1 MDRRREREMLESLAM
16 GRRFIRLLRCHAC
29 VMSVG
34 FVLCSNALAAES
46 ITIREILDEPA
57 TYHLKQVMLSGT
69 VRNVQPLDPYKLPAG
84 TTCYGAYLFHLE
96 DETGSMNV
104 AVFGICGFPTV
115 KDPDVEDGARVE
127 VLATIQAPNH
137 GGYYLSF
144 QGLKVAGERE
154 GVIQAVA
161 DRITPLTE

>member
-1 MDRRREREMLESLAM
+1 MR
-16 GRRFIRLLRCHAC
+16 
-29 VMSVG
+29 
-34 FVLCSNALAAES
+34 FVLRLSACSIALGAIVLSTAFGADPV
-46 ITIREILDEPA
+46 TIREILDDPA
-57 TYHLKQVMLSGT
+57 IYHLKQVTLLGT

-84 TTCYGAYLFHLE
+84 TTCYGAYLFYLE
-96 DETGSMNV
+96 DESASINV
-104 AVFGICGFPTV
+104 AVFGLCGVPTV

-127 VLATIQAPNH
+127 LRATIQAPSH

-161 DRITPLTE
+161 DRIIPVTE

>member
-1 MDRRREREMLESLAM
+1 MLESFPM
-16 GRRFIRLLRCHAC
+16 CRRAIRLLSWSAR
-29 VMSVG
+29 VMSFG
-34 FVLCSNALAAES
+34 FLLLSSASAADS
-46 ITIREILDEPA
+46 FTIREILDEPA
-57 TYHLKQVMLSGT
+57 SYHLKQVLLSGT
-69 VRNVQPLDPYKLPAG
+69 VRNVQPLDPYRLPAG
-84 TTCYGAYLFHLE
+84 TTCYGAYLFYLE
-96 DETGSMNV
+96 DETASINV

-127 VLATIQAPNH
+127 LLATIQAPSH

-154 GVIQAVA
+154 GIIQAVA

>member
-1 MDRRREREMLESLAM
+1 MLESFPM
-16 GRRFIRLLRCHAC
+16 CRRVIRLLLWSAC
-29 VMSVG
+29 VMSYG
-34 FVLCSNALAAES
+34 FVLCSSASAADS
-46 ITIREILDEPA
+46 PTIREILDAPA
-57 TYHLKQVMLSGT
+57 SYHLKQVMLSGT
-69 VRNVQPLDPYKLPAG
+69 VRNVQPLDPYRLPAG
-84 TTCYGAYLFHLE
+84 TTCYGAYLFSLE
-96 DETGSMNV
+96 DETASINV

-127 VLATIQAPNH
+127 LLATIQAPSH

-154 GVIQAVA
+154 GIIQAVA